1 MEYGFLS
8 LVPPLLTIALALVTK
23 NVFVS
28 LFIGIMTGSFVLN
41 AFSPLVSFNAGIYSI
56 LDNMTQGNTLIIGS
70 CLIVGAVIHL
80 MEKSGGIE
88 GFVNVVVKNKGY
100 IKSKR
105 GANLFTWLLGLAV
118 FTSGSLSCM
127 VTGAVSRPVNDA
139 LKVPH
144 EKAAFLVH
152 TTSTPWC
159 VLFPFSGWLAS
170 MAGYLVSGGVPEAE
184 SVGVLFQ
191 SIGLNFY
198 CIMAIALCLVVSL
211 TQKDFGPMAA
221 AEKRAAETGLLD
233 DPAHG
238 SKEEVEAATS
248 GAKPRA
254 CNLLVPIAVLIC
266 VMFAALLIT
275 GNGNIMNGAGL
286 KALIWAVVIALLTIM
301 VMTVAQKVFT
311 VNEVIDEMFKGM
323 SHMLPIA
330 FILLFGFTM
339 GSVVK
344 ALDTGTYLSH
354 LFQQFLTPALL
365 PALTFLIAVL
375 LSFATGTSMG
385 TMAIM
390 AVIALPM
397 AFDMGISIPLV
408 AGAMFGG
415 SIFGDHCSP
424 ISDTTIMASAGAQCN
439 HVNHVSTQLP
449 YAIVCAGV
457 SFLAYL
463 AAGFIRNVYIS
474 LAVAAIFMALTL
486 FIIKLVQ
493 NKKAPAPVEAK

>member
-1 MEYGFLS
+1 MEFGIWS
-8 LVPPLLTIALALVTK
+8 LIPPLLTIILALVTK

-41 AFSPLVSFNAGIYSI
+41 AFSPLASFNAGIYAIVDS
-56 LDNMTQGNTLIIGS
+56 MTQGNTLIIGS

-88 GFVNVVVKNKGY
+88 GFVNVVVKNKGL

-127 VTGAVSRPVNDA
+127 VTGAVSRPINDA

-144 EKAAFLVH
+144 EKSAFIVH

-170 MAGYLVSGGVPEAE
+170 MAGYLVSGGVPEGE
-184 SVGVLFQ
+184 SVTILFQ
-191 SIGLNFY
+191 SIFLNFY
-198 CIMAIALCLVVSL
+198 CIMAILLVLVLSL
-211 TQKDFGPMAA
+211 VQKDFGPMAQ

-233 DPAHG
+233 DPAHV
-238 SKEEVEAATS
+238 KADEERATASS
-248 GAKPRA
+248 GVKPRA
-254 CNLLVPIAVLIC
+254 CNLLAPIGVLIV
-266 VMFAALLIT
+266 VMFATLLVTGGGDIT
-275 GNGNIMNGAGL
+275 KGAGL
-286 KALIWAVVIALLTIM
+286 QALIWAVVASLLTII
-301 VMTVAQKVFT
+301 VMTLVQKVFT
-311 VNEVIDEMFKGM
+311 MEQVINEMFKGM

-339 GSVVK
+339 GTVVK
-344 ALDTGTYLSH
+344 SLDTGTYLSH
-354 LFQQFLTPALL
+354 LFQSFLSPALL
-365 PALTFLIAVL
+365 PALTFLIAL
-375 LSFATGTSMG
+375 LISFATGTSMG

-397 AFDMGISIPLV
+397 AYDMGTSIPLV

-415 SIFGDHCSP
+415 SIFGDHASP
-424 ISDTTIMASAGAQCN
+424 ISDTTIMTC
-439 HVNHVSTQLP
+439 STTGCDIIDHIKTQAP
-449 YAIVCAGV
+449 YCV
-457 SFLAYL
+457 
-463 AAGFIRNVYIS
+463 S
-474 LAVAAIFMALTL
+474 LAVISFVLYVIFGFVM
-486 FIIKLVQ
+486 
-493 NKKAPAPVEAK
+493 

>member
-8 LVPPLLTIALALVTK
+8 LVPPLLTIALALITK
-23 NVFVS
+23 NVFLS

-41 AFSPLVSFNAGIYSI
+41 GFAPLASINAGLYSI
-56 LDNMTQGNTLIIGS
+56 VDSMSQGNTIIIAS

-80 MEKSGGIE
+80 MEKSGGID
-88 GFVNVVVKNKGY
+88 GFVNVVVKNKGL

-105 GANLFTWLLGLAV
+105 GANLFTWVLGLAV

-144 EKAAFLVH
+144 EKSAFLVH

-170 MAGYLVSGGVPEAE
+170 MAGYLISGGVSEAE
-184 SVGVLFQ
+184 SVSMLF
-191 SIGLNFY
+191 SSLPFNFY
-198 CIMAIALCLVVSL
+198 CILAIVLTFLVSVL
-211 TQKDFGPMAA
+211 QKDVGPMAA

-233 DPAHG
+233 DARHTA
-238 SKEEVEAATS
+238 KAEVEAATS
-248 GAKPRA
+248 SVKARA
-254 CNLLVPIAVLIC
+254 CNLLAPIGVLIV
-266 VMFAALLIT
+266 VMFATLLIT
-275 GNGNIMNGAGL
+275 GNGNIMNGAGMQ
-286 KALIWAVVIALLTIM
+286 ALLCSVVASLLTIII
-301 VMTVAQKVFT
+301 MTVVQKVFT
-311 VNEVIDEMFKGM
+311 MEQVINEMFKGM

-339 GSVVK
+339 GTVVK
-344 ALDTGTYLSH
+344 GLDTGSYLSS

-390 AVIALPM
+390 AVLAIPM
-397 AFDMGISIPLV
+397 AIDMGTSLPLV

-415 SIFGDHCSP
+415 SIFGDHASP
-424 ISDTTIMASAGAQCN
+424 ISDTTIMTCSTTGCDIIDHIKTQFPYVASIA
-439 HVNHVSTQLP
+439 V
-449 YAIVCAGV
+449 V
-457 SFLAYL
+457 SFVLYVIV
-463 AAGFIRNVYIS
+463 GF
-474 LAVAAIFMALTL
+474 VA
-486 FIIKLVQ
+486 
-493 NKKAPAPVEAK
+493 

>member
-8 LVPPLLTIALALVTK
+8 LVPPLLTIGLALITK
-23 NVFVS
+23 NVFLS

-41 AFSPLVSFNAGIYSI
+41 GFAPLASINAGLYSI
-56 LDNMTQGNTLIIGS
+56 VDSMSQGNTIIIAS

-80 MEKSGGIE
+80 MEKSGGID
-88 GFVNVVVKNKGY
+88 GFVNVVVKNKGL

-105 GANLFTWLLGLAV
+105 GANLFTWVLGLAV

-144 EKAAFLVH
+144 EKSAFIVH

-170 MAGYLVSGGVPEAE
+170 MAGYLISGGVSEAE
-184 SVGVLFQ
+184 SVSMLFT
-191 SIGLNFY
+191 SLPFNFY
-198 CIMAIALCLVVSL
+198 CILAIVLTFLVSVL
-211 TQKDFGPMAA
+211 QKDVGPMAA

-233 DPAHG
+233 DARH
-238 SKEEVEAATS
+238 SAKAEVEAATS
-248 GAKPRA
+248 GTKARA
-254 CNLLVPIAVLIC
+254 CNLLAPIGVLIV
-266 VMFAALLIT
+266 VMFATLLIT
-275 GNGNIMNGAGL
+275 GKGNIMNGAGMQ
-286 KALIWAVVIALLTIM
+286 ALLWSVVASLLTIII
-301 VMTVAQKVFT
+301 MTVVQKVFT
-311 VNEVIDEMFKGM
+311 MEEAINEMFKGM

-339 GSVVK
+339 GTVVK
-344 ALDTGTYLSH
+344 GLDTGSYLSS

-390 AVIALPM
+390 AVLALPM

-415 SIFGDHCSP
+415 SIFGDHASP
-424 ISDTTIMASAGAQCN
+424 ISDTTIMTCATTGCDIID
-439 HVNHVSTQLP
+439 HVKTQFP
-449 YAIVCAGV
+449 YCAGMAV
-457 SFLAYL
+457 ISFVMYIIF
-463 AAGFIRNVYIS
+463 GFV
-474 LAVAAIFMALTL
+474 M
-486 FIIKLVQ
+486 
-493 NKKAPAPVEAK
+493 

>member
-8 LVPPLLTIALALVTK
+8 LIPPLLTIALALITK
-23 NVFVS
+23 NVFLS

-41 AFSPLVSFNAGIYSI
+41 GFAPLASINAGLYSI
-56 LDNMTQGNTLIIGS
+56 VDSMSQGNTIIIAS
-70 CLIVGAVIHL
+70 CLMVGAVIHL
-80 MEKSGGIE
+80 MEKSGGID
-88 GFVNVVVKNKGY
+88 GFVNVVVKNKGL

-105 GANLFTWLLGLAV
+105 GANLFTWVLGLAV

-144 EKAAFLVH
+144 EKSAFIVH

-170 MAGYLVSGGVPEAE
+170 MAGYLISGGVSEAE
-184 SVGVLFQ
+184 SVSMLFT
-191 SIGLNFY
+191 SIPFNFY
-198 CIMAIALCLVVSL
+198 CILAIALTLLVSVL
-211 TQKDFGPMAA
+211 QKDVGPMAA
-221 AEKRAAETGLLD
+221 AEKRAAVTGALD
-233 DPAHG
+233 DPKHAA
-238 SKEEVEAATS
+238 KAEVEVATS
-248 GAKPRA
+248 GAKARA
-254 CNLLVPIAVLIC
+254 CNLLVPIGVLIV

-275 GNGNIMNGAGL
+275 GGGNIMNGAGMQ
-286 KALIWAVVIALLTIM
+286 ALLWSVTASLLTI
-301 VMTVAQKVFT
+301 VIMTVVQKVFT
-311 VNEVIDEMFKGM
+311 MEQAINEMFKGM

-339 GSVVK
+339 GTVVK
-344 ALDTGTYLSH
+344 GLDTGAYLSS

-390 AVIALPM
+390 AVLALPM

-415 SIFGDHCSP
+415 SIFGDHASP
-424 ISDTTIMASAGAQCN
+424 ISDTTIMTCATTGCDIID
-439 HVNHVSTQLP
+439 HVKTQFP
-449 YAIVCAGV
+449 YCAGMAV
-457 SFLAYL
+457 ISFVLYVIF
-463 AAGFIRNVYIS
+463 GFI
-474 LAVAAIFMALTL
+474 M
-486 FIIKLVQ
+486 
-493 NKKAPAPVEAK
+493 

>member
-8 LVPPLLTIALALVTK
+8 LVPPLLTIVLALVTK
-23 NVFVS
+23 NVFLS

-41 AFSPLVSFNAGIYSI
+41 GFAPLASINAGLYSI
-56 LDNMTQGNTLIIGS
+56 VGSMSQGNTIIIAS

-80 MEKSGGIE
+80 MEKSGGID
-88 GFVNVVVKNKGY
+88 GFVNVVVKNKGL

-105 GANLFTWLLGLAV
+105 GANLFTWVLGLAI

-144 EKAAFLVH
+144 EKSAFLVH

-170 MAGYLVSGGVPEAE
+170 MAGYLVSGGVSEAE
-184 SVGVLFQ
+184 SVSMLF
-191 SIGLNFY
+191 SSLPFNFY
-198 CIMAIALCLVVSL
+198 CIMAIVLTFLVSVL
-211 TQKDFGPMAA
+211 QKDVGPMVA

-233 DPAHG
+233 DARHAA
-238 SKEEVEAATS
+238 KAEVEVQTS
-248 GAKPRA
+248 GVKPRA
-254 CNLLVPIAVLIC
+254 CNLLAPIGVLIV
-266 VMFAALLIT
+266 VMFATLLIT
-275 GNGNIMNGAGL
+275 GNGNIMNGAGMQ
-286 KALIWAVVIALLTIM
+286 ALLWSVVASLLTIII
-301 VMTVAQKVFT
+301 MTVAQKVFT
-311 VNEVIDEMFKGM
+311 MDQAISEMFKGM

-339 GSVVK
+339 GTVVK
-344 ALDTGTYLSH
+344 SLDTGSYLSS

-390 AVIALPM
+390 AVLALPM

-415 SIFGDHCSP
+415 SIFGDHASP
-424 ISDTTIMASAGAQCN
+424 ISDTTIMTCATTGCDIID
-439 HVNHVSTQLP
+439 HVKTQFP
-449 YAIVCAGV
+449 YCAGMAV
-457 SFLAYL
+457 ISFVMYIIF
-463 AAGFIRNVYIS
+463 GFV
-474 LAVAAIFMALTL
+474 M
-486 FIIKLVQ
+486 
-493 NKKAPAPVEAK
+493 

>member
-8 LVPPLLTIALALVTK
+8 LVPPLLTIALALITK

-41 AFSPLVSFNAGIYSI
+41 AFSPLVSFNAGIYAIVDS
-56 LDNMTQGNTLIIGS
+56 MSQGNTIIIGS

-105 GANLFTWLLGLAV
+105 GANIFTWLLGLAV

-170 MAGYLVSGGVPEAE
+170 MAGYLVSGGVSEAE
-184 SVGVLFQ
+184 SVSVLFQ
-191 SIGLNFY
+191 SLGFNFY
-198 CIMAIALCLVVSL
+198 CIIAIVLCFLVSV
-211 TQKDFGPMAA
+211 TQKDIGPMAA

-238 SKEEVEAATS
+238 AKEEVEAATS
-248 GAKPRA
+248 GVTPRA
-254 CNLLVPIAVLIC
+254 CNLLAPIGVLIV
-266 VMFAALLIT
+266 VMFATLFIT
-275 GNGNIMNGAGL
+275 GNGNIMNGAGMQ
-286 KALIWAVVIALLTIM
+286 ALIWAVVASLLTILIM
-301 VMTVAQKVFT
+301 VCVQKVFT
-311 VNEVIDEMFKGM
+311 VEQAISEMFKGM
-323 SHMLPIA
+323 GHMLPIA
-330 FILLFGFTM
+330 FVLLFGFTM
-339 GSVVK
+339 GTVVK
-344 ALDTGTYLSH
+344 SLDTGSYLSS
-354 LFQQFLTPALL
+354 LFQQMLSPALL

-424 ISDTTIMASAGAQCN
+424 ISDTTIMTCATTGCDIID
-439 HVNHVSTQLP
+439 HVKTQMP
-449 YAIVCAGV
+449 YCVAMAVV
-457 SFLAYL
+457 SFVLYVVF
-463 AAGFIRNVYIS
+463 GFI
-474 LAVAAIFMALTL
+474 M
-486 FIIKLVQ
+486 
-493 NKKAPAPVEAK
+493 

>member
-8 LVPPLLTIALALVTK
+8 LIPPLLTIILALVTK

-41 AFSPLVSFNAGIYSI
+41 GFAPLASFNAGLYSI
-56 LDNMTQGNTLIIGS
+56 VDSMSQGNTIIIAS

-80 MEKSGGIE
+80 MEKSGGID

-105 GANLFTWLLGLAV
+105 GANLFTWILGLAV

-144 EKAAFLVH
+144 EKSAFLVH
-152 TTSTPWC
+152 ATSTPWC

-170 MAGYLVSGGVPEAE
+170 MAGYLVSGGVSEAE
-184 SVGVLFQ
+184 SVSMLFK
-191 SIGLNFY
+191 SIPFNFY
-198 CIMAIALCLVVSL
+198 AIMAVALCFVVSM
-211 TQKDFGPMAA
+211 TQKDFGPMAK
-221 AEKRAAETGLLD
+221 AEKRAAETGALD
-233 DPAHG
+233 DPIHG
-238 SKEEVEAATS
+238 EKEEVQAATS
-248 GAKPRA
+248 GAKPRVA
-254 CNLLVPIAVLIC
+254 NLLVPIGVLI
-266 VMFAALLIT
+266 VTMFATLLIT
-275 GNGNIMNGAGL
+275 GGGNIMNGAGMQ
-286 KALIWAVVIALLTIM
+286 ALLWSVTASLLTVLI
-301 VMTVAQKVFT
+301 MTVAEKVFT
-311 VNEVIDEMFKGM
+311 LEQAISEMFKGM
-323 SHMLPIA
+323 GHMLSIA

-339 GSVVK
+339 GTVVK
-344 ALDTGTYLSH
+344 ALGTGAYLST
-354 LFQQFLTPALL
+354 LFEAFLTPALL

-397 AFDMGISIPLV
+397 AIEMGISVPLV

-415 SIFGDHCSP
+415 SIFGDHTSP
-424 ISDTTIMASAGAQCN
+424 ISDTTIMTCATTGCDIID
-439 HVNHVSTQLP
+439 HVKTQAP
-449 YAIVCAGV
+449 YCAAMAVISFVLYIV
-457 SFLAYL
+457 L
-463 AAGFIRNVYIS
+463 GFV
-474 LAVAAIFMALTL
+474 M
-486 FIIKLVQ
+486 
-493 NKKAPAPVEAK
+493 

>member
-8 LVPPLLTIALALVTK
+8 LVPPLLTIALALITK
-23 NVFVS
+23 NVFLS

-41 AFSPLVSFNAGIYSI
+41 GFAPLASINAGLYSI
-56 LDNMTQGNTLIIGS
+56 VDSMSQGNTIIIAS

-80 MEKSGGIE
+80 MEKSGGID
-88 GFVNVVVKNKGY
+88 GFVNVVVKNKGL

-105 GANLFTWLLGLAV
+105 GANLFTWVLGLAV

-144 EKAAFLVH
+144 EKSAFLVH

-170 MAGYLVSGGVPEAE
+170 MAGYLISGGVSEAE
-184 SVGVLFQ
+184 SVSMLF
-191 SIGLNFY
+191 SSLPFNFY
-198 CIMAIALCLVVSL
+198 CILAIVLTFLVSVL
-211 TQKDFGPMAA
+211 QKDVGPMAA

-233 DPAHG
+233 DARHTA
-238 SKEEVEAATS
+238 KAEVEAATS
-248 GAKPRA
+248 SVKARA
-254 CNLLVPIAVLIC
+254 CNLLAPIGVLIV
-266 VMFAALLIT
+266 VMFATLLIT
-275 GNGNIMNGAGL
+275 GNGNIMNGAGMQ
-286 KALIWAVVIALLTIM
+286 ALLWSVVASLLTIII
-301 VMTVAQKVFT
+301 MTVVQKVFT
-311 VNEVIDEMFKGM
+311 MEQVINEMFKGM

-339 GSVVK
+339 GTVVK
-344 ALDTGTYLSH
+344 GLDTGSYLSS

-390 AVIALPM
+390 AVLALPM

-415 SIFGDHCSP
+415 SIFGDHASP
-424 ISDTTIMASAGAQCN
+424 ISDTTIMTCATTGCDIID
-439 HVNHVSTQLP
+439 HVKTQFP
-449 YAIVCAGV
+449 YCAGIAVV
-457 SFLAYL
+457 SFVMYIIF
-463 AAGFIRNVYIS
+463 GFV
-474 LAVAAIFMALTL
+474 M
-486 FIIKLVQ
+486 
-493 NKKAPAPVEAK
+493 

>member
-8 LVPPLLTIALALVTK
+8 LVPPLLTIALALITK
-23 NVFVS
+23 NVFLS

-41 AFSPLVSFNAGIYSI
+41 GFAPLASINAGLYSI
-56 LDNMTQGNTLIIGS
+56 VDSMSQGNTIIIAS

-80 MEKSGGIE
+80 MERAGGID
-88 GFVNVVVKNKGY
+88 GFVNVVVKNKGL

-105 GANLFTWLLGLAV
+105 GANLFTWILGLAI

-144 EKAAFLVH
+144 EKSAFLVH

-170 MAGYLVSGGVPEAE
+170 MAGYLISGGVSEAE
-184 SVGVLFQ
+184 SVSMLF
-191 SIGLNFY
+191 STLPFNFY
-198 CIMAIALCLVVSL
+198 CIMAIALTFLVSVL
-211 TQKDFGPMAA
+211 QKDVGPMAA

-233 DPAHG
+233 DARH
-238 SKEEVEAATS
+238 SAKAEVEVKTS
-248 GAKPRA
+248 GVKARA
-254 CNLLVPIAVLIC
+254 CNLLAPIGVLIV
-266 VMFAALLIT
+266 VMFATLLIT
-275 GNGNIMNGAGL
+275 GNGNIMNGAGMQ
-286 KALIWAVVIALLTIM
+286 ALLWSVVASLLTIII
-301 VMTVAQKVFT
+301 MTVVQKVFT
-311 VNEVIDEMFKGM
+311 MEEAISEMFKGM

-339 GSVVK
+339 GTVVK
-344 ALDTGTYLSH
+344 GLDTGSYLSS

-390 AVIALPM
+390 AVLALPM

-415 SIFGDHCSP
+415 SIFGDHASP
-424 ISDTTIMASAGAQCN
+424 ISDTTIMTCSTTGCDIID
-439 HVNHVSTQLP
+439 HVKTQFP
-449 YAIVCAGV
+449 YCAGMAVV
-457 SFLAYL
+457 SFVLYVIF
-463 AAGFIRNVYIS
+463 GFV
-474 LAVAAIFMALTL
+474 M
-486 FIIKLVQ
+486 
-493 NKKAPAPVEAK
+493 

>member
-8 LVPPLLTIALALVTK
+8 LVPPLLTIVLALVTK

-41 AFSPLVSFNAGIYSI
+41 AFAPLASFNAGIYAIVDS
-56 LDNMTQGNTLIIGS
+56 MSQGNTIIIGS

-80 MEKSGGIE
+80 MERSGGIE
-88 GFVNVVVKNKGY
+88 GFVDVVVKSKGY

-170 MAGYLVSGGVPEAE
+170 MAGYLVSGGVSEAE
-184 SVGVLFQ
+184 SVSVLFQ
-191 SIGLNFY
+191 SLGFNFY
-198 CIMAIALCLVVSL
+198 CIMAIALCFLVSV

-233 DPAHG
+233 DPSHG
-238 SKEEVEAATS
+238 AKEEVEAATS

-254 CNLLVPIAVLIC
+254 CNLLAPIGVLIV
-266 VMFAALLIT
+266 VMFATLFIT
-275 GNGNIMNGAGL
+275 GNGDITQGAGMQ
-286 KALIWAVVIALLTIM
+286 ALIWAVVCALLTILIM
-301 VMTVAQKVFT
+301 VVVQKVFT
-311 VNEVIDEMFKGM
+311 VEQAIGEMFKGM
-323 SHMLPIA
+323 GHMLPIA
-330 FILLFGFTM
+330 FVLLFGFTM
-339 GSVVK
+339 GTVVK
-344 ALDTGTYLSH
+344 GLDTGTYLSH

-424 ISDTTIMASAGAQCN
+424 ISDTTIMTCATTGCDIID
-439 HVNHVSTQLP
+439 HVKTQMP
-449 YAIVCAGV
+449 YCVAMAVV
-457 SFLAYL
+457 SFVLYVVF
-463 AAGFIRNVYIS
+463 GFV
-474 LAVAAIFMALTL
+474 M
-486 FIIKLVQ
+486 
-493 NKKAPAPVEAK
+493 

>member
-8 LVPPLLTIALALVTK
+8 LVPPLLTIVLALVTK

-41 AFSPLVSFNAGIYSI
+41 AFSPLASFNAGIYAIVDS
-56 LDNMTQGNTLIIGS
+56 MSQGNTIIIGS

-170 MAGYLVSGGVPEAE
+170 MAGYLVSGGVSEAE
-184 SVGVLFQ
+184 SVSVLFQ
-191 SIGLNFY
+191 SLGLNFY
-198 CIMAIALCLVVSL
+198 CIMAIALCFLVSV

-233 DPAHG
+233 DPSHG
-238 SKEEVEAATS
+238 AKEEVEAATS
-248 GAKPRA
+248 GVTPRA
-254 CNLLVPIAVLIC
+254 CNLLAPIGVLIA
-266 VMFAALLIT
+266 VMFATLFIT
-275 GNGNIMNGAGL
+275 GGGDITKGAGMQ
-286 KALIWAVVIALLTIM
+286 ALIWAVVCSLLTILVM
-301 VMTVAQKVFT
+301 VCVQKVFT
-311 VNEVIDEMFKGM
+311 VEEAISEMFKGM
-323 SHMLPIA
+323 GHMLPIA
-330 FILLFGFTM
+330 FVLLFGFTM
-339 GSVVK
+339 GTVVK
-344 ALDTGTYLSH
+344 SLDTGSYLSS
-354 LFQQFLTPALL
+354 LFQQMLSPALL

-424 ISDTTIMASAGAQCN
+424 ISDTTIMTCATTGCDIID
-439 HVNHVSTQLP
+439 HVKTQMP
-449 YAIVCAGV
+449 YCVAMAVV
-457 SFLAYL
+457 SFVLYIVF
-463 AAGFIRNVYIS
+463 GFV
-474 LAVAAIFMALTL
+474 M
-486 FIIKLVQ
+486 
-493 NKKAPAPVEAK
+493 